1 MNALMENEFIDAE
14 LTYIVDDG
22 KPSIRYVDWPEEK
35 HNERLASYEPR
46 QTRIFNGRLLANPA
60 KLDTFGFELL
70 KRKSAVS
77 NFYNEAEVKELYY
90 SETAEIIRQKSGA
103 TSVHVFDH
111 TVRTPDTSTHKE
123 GWVRSPVRYVHNDYT
138 ERSAAQRVNDFF
150 PDKASDLLKKRFA
163 IIQTWRSIGDRVE
176 SEPLALCDGKTI
188 PETGFIR
195 NERRYRD
202 RTAETYHISFNPA
215 HEWYYFPHMTN
226 EELLIF
232 KVFDTSEEV
241 DVRFTAHTAF
251 SDPNTS
257 PDAPA
262 RQSIEMR
269 ALAFF

>member
-1 MNALMENEFIDAE
+1 MGTVMEDEFVDAE

-46 QTRIFNGRLLANPA
+46 RTRILNGRLLENPPE
-60 KLDTFGFELL
+60 LDDFGFKLL

-77 NFYNEAEVKELYY
+77 NFYSEKEVRESYY
-90 SETAEIIRQKSGA
+90 SETAKIIKQESGA
-103 TSVHVFDH
+103 KSVHVFDH
-111 TVRTPDTSTHKE
+111 TVRTPDTSTHKK

-150 PDKASDLLKKRFA
+150 PEKAANLLKRRFA

-188 PETGFIR
+188 PKTGFIR

-202 RTAETYHISFNPA
+202 RTAETYHISYNPA
-215 HEWYYFPHMTN
+215 HRWYYFPLMTN

-232 KVFDTSEEV
+232 KVFDTSPDVE
-241 DVRFTAHTAF
+241 VRFTAHTAF
-251 SDPNTS
+251 SDPNTN
-257 PDAPA
+257 PNAPA